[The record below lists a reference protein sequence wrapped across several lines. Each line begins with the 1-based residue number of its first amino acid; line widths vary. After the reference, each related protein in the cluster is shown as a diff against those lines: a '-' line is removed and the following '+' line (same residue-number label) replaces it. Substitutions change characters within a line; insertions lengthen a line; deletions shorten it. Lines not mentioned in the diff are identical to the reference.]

1 MQIVKILTLSA
12 TLATS
17 LLWAQKD
24 LRESI
29 QSILKDKKANVGV
42 AVWHLEKQDTIS
54 VNGHRHLPMQSVF
67 KFPIGLAVL
76 DLVDKNK
83 LKIDQKITFSKE
95 ELMQNTWSPI
105 RDRFPNGGSLSLSEM
120 ITYTVAQSDNSGC
133 DILLDLIGGTD
144 VVQNYMD
151 RIGIKDFQIV
161 AGERMMHEV
170 TDIQYQNYI
179 SANAANL
186 LLEKLYKEP
195 ILKKNSKALMIKIL
209 EETTT
214 KPNRLRGEL
223 PKETIVAHKTG
234 TSFTDEKGKTG
245 ATNDIGVITLPNG
258 QHIIVSVLVSDSY
271 ENEDANDKII
281 ADVAKASFDYYS
293 K

>member
-1 MQIVKILTLSA
+1 MKRVKILTLSA
-12 TLATS
+12 TLASS
-17 LLWAQKD
+17 LFWAQKD
-24 LRESI
+24 LRVSI
-29 QSILKDKKANVGV
+29 QDILKDKKANVGV
-42 AVWHLEKQDTIS
+42 AIWHLEKKDTIS

-67 KFPIGLAVL
+67 KLPIGLAVL

-105 RDRFPNGGSLSLSEM
+105 RDRFPNGGSLPLSEM
-120 ITYTVAQSDNSGC
+120 VTYTVAQSDNSGC
-133 DILLDLIGGTD
+133 DILLNLIGGTD

-151 RIGIKDFQIV
+151 SIGIKDFQIV
-161 AGERMMHEV
+161 ANERMMHEV

-179 SANAANL
+179 SADAANL

-195 ILKKNSKALMIKIL
+195 ILKKDSKALMIKIL

-234 TSFTDEKGKTG
+234 TSFTDEKGKTA
-245 ATNDIGVITLPNG
+245 ATNDIGVITLPSG
-258 QHIIVSVLVSDSY
+258 QHVIVSVFVSDSY
-271 ENEDANDKII
+271 ENEVTNDKII
-281 ADVAKASFDYYS
+281 ADIAKASFDYYS

>member
-1 MQIVKILTLSA
+1 MKIVRILSLSA
-12 TLATS
+12 TLATTW
-17 LLWAQKD
+17 LFAQKD
-24 LRESI
+24 LKMSI
-29 QSILKDKKANVGV
+29 QDIIRDKKAKVGV

-83 LKIDQKITFSKE
+83 LKLDQKITFTKE
-95 ELMQNTWSPI
+95 ELMLNTWSPM
-105 RDRFPNGGSLSLSEM
+105 RDKFPNGGSLPLSEM
-120 ITYTVAQSDNSGC
+120 LVYMVAQSDNNSC
-133 DILLDLIGGTD
+133 DILLNLIGGTD

-161 AGERMMHEV
+161 ANERMMHEV

-195 ILKKNSKALMIKIL
+195 ILSKDSKTLMIKIL
-209 EETTT
+209 EETSTAP
-214 KPNRLRGEL
+214 KRLRGEL
-223 PKETIVAHKTG
+223 PKGTIVAHKTG
-234 TSFTDEKGKTG
+234 TSFTENKKTA
-245 ATNDIGVITLPNG
+245 ATNDIGVITLANG

-271 ENEDANDKII
+271 ENEVANDKII
-281 ADVAKASFDYYS
+281 ADIAKASFDYYS

>member
-1 MQIVKILTLSA
+1 MKIVKILTVTA

-24 LRESI
+24 LRVSI
-29 QSILKDKKANVGV
+29 QNILKDKKANVGV

-95 ELMQNTWSPI
+95 DLMQNTWSPM
-105 RDRFPNGGSLSLSEM
+105 RDKFPNGGSLPLSEM
-120 ITYTVAQSDNSGC
+120 LAYMVAQSDNNSC
-133 DILLDLIGGTD
+133 DILLNIIGGTD

-151 RIGIKDFQIV
+151 RIGVKDFQIV
-161 AGERMMHEV
+161 ANEQMMHEV
-170 TDIQYQNYI
+170 PDIQYQNYI
-179 SANAANL
+179 SADAANL

-195 ILKKNSKALMIKIL
+195 ILKKDSKALMIKIL
-209 EETTT
+209 EETFTAP
-214 KPNRLRGEL
+214 KRLKGEL
-223 PKETIVAHKTG
+223 SKGTIVAHKTG
-234 TSFTDEKGKTG
+234 TSATFSGKTA

-271 ENEDANDKII
+271 ENEAVNDKII
-281 ADVAKASFDYYS
+281 ADIAKISFDYYS

>member
-1 MQIVKILTLSA
+1 MKRVKILTLSA
-12 TLATS
+12 TLASS
-17 LLWAQKD
+17 LFWAQKD
-24 LRESI
+24 LRVSI
-29 QSILKDKKANVGV
+29 QDILKDKKANVGV
-42 AVWHLEKQDTIS
+42 AIWHLEKKDTIS
-54 VNGHRHLPMQSVF
+54 VNGHRHLPMLSVF
-67 KFPIGLAVL
+67 KLPIGLAVL

-105 RDRFPNGGSLSLSEM
+105 RDRFPNGGSLPLSEM
-120 ITYTVAQSDNSGC
+120 VTYTVAQSDNSGC
-133 DILLDLIGGTD
+133 DILLNLIGGTD

-151 RIGIKDFQIV
+151 SIGIKDFQIV
-161 AGERMMHEV
+161 ANERMMHEV

-179 SANAANL
+179 SADAANL

-195 ILKKNSKALMIKIL
+195 ILKKDSKALMIKIL

-234 TSFTDEKGKTG
+234 TSFTDEKGKTA
-245 ATNDIGVITLPNG
+245 ATNDIGVITLPSG
-258 QHIIVSVLVSDSY
+258 QHVIVSVFVSDSY
-271 ENEDANDKII
+271 ENEVTNDKII
-281 ADVAKASFDYYS
+281 ADIAKASFDYYS